1 MISIDV
7 KNGGRKAVFLS
18 IPCLSM
24 LAVQYIQQAFGYIQ
38 QAYTASIYIQQAFY
52 DLHFSDIGIKI
63 SCHFTG
69 RSYGL

>member
-24 LAVQYIQQAFGYIQ
+24 LAVQYIQQVYI
-38 QAYTASIYIQQAFY
+38 YS
-52 DLHFSDIGIKI
+52 K
-63 SCHFTG
+63 HFTTSIFQILVS
-69 RSYGL
+69 RSAVILPDVVMVC